1 MKNYLDELVKEKKEP
16 LKLSVST
23 SDRIYIDAITARAVM
38 KIKETSRFDI
48 SMLLTIAR
56 NKFNLDLKMLMKAP
70 SEEFFEEINN
80 LLKNLNDDSG
90 DFVNYIPKFRK
101 EIHNER

>member
-1 MKNYLDELVKEKKEP
+1 METTKLVQEKKEP
-16 LKLSVST
+16 LKLSIST

-38 KIKETSRFDI
+38 KIKETSRFDL
-48 SMLLTIAR
+48 SMLLAIAQ

-90 DFVNYIPKFRK
+90 DFVNYTPKFRK
-101 EIHNER
+101 EIYNER